1 MAIAGFKLGSPWPE
15 VKEML
20 MENDLSLTDDDL
32 DYQPG
37 REEELLERLQKKMN
51 KPKEE
56 IKAYIESVSFNKAK
70 SG

>member
-1 MAIAGFKLGSPWPE
+1 MNHLKLGSPWPE
-15 VKEML
+15 VKERL
-20 MENDLSLTDDDL
+20 MENDLNLTDEDL

-37 REEELLERLQKKMN
+37 REEELLGRLQKKMN

>member
-1 MAIAGFKLGSPWPE
+1 MPIAGFNLGSPWPE

-51 KPKEE
+51 KSKEE
-56 IKAYIESVSFNKAK
+56 IQAYIESVSFNKAK

>member
-1 MAIAGFKLGSPWPE
+1 MNHLKLGSPWPE
-15 VKEML
+15 VKERL
-20 MENDLSLTDDDL
+20 MENDLSLTDEDL

>member
-1 MAIAGFKLGSPWPE
+1 MNHFKLGSPWPE

-37 REEELLERLQKKMN
+37 REEELLERLQLKMN
-51 KPKEE
+51 KSKEE
-56 IKAYIESVSFNKAK
+56 IRAYIESVSFNKAK